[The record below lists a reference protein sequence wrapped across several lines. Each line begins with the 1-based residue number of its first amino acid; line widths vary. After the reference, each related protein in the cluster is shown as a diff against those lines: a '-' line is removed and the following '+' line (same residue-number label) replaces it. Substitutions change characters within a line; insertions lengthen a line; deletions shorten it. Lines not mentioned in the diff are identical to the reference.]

1 VGDLIAVFF
10 IGVLGVVHCAAMCGG
25 LMTACAMR
33 FGGKGL
39 RPTIGF
45 SLIYNLARISTYAA
59 FGLVMGVLGKA
70 LMKIGLL
77 TEFQTMMPF
86 IAGAVM
92 VLIGIDL
99 LGLMPKRLKKYTS
112 RLFPARLLGRVSRVG
127 GSRKY
132 LSAAIMGL
140 VNGLIPCGMVYAV
153 GAKAAATGE
162 PLSAVL
168 IMAAFGLGT
177 FLPLVFGVALAKG
190 LAGVKTAGFT
200 YVTSL
205 IIIVLGVKTMY
216 MSFMG
221 MGMKM

>member
-1 VGDLIAVFF
+1 MGDLIAVFF

-33 FGGKGL
+33 FGGKGAGATL
-39 RPTIGF
+39 GF
-45 SLIYNLARISTYAA
+45 AFIYNLARISTYAV
-59 FGLVMGVLGKA
+59 FGLLMGVLGKA

-77 TEFQTMMPF
+77 TEFQSMMPF
-86 IAGAVM
+86 IAGFVM
-92 VLIGIDL
+92 VLIGADL
-99 LGLMPKRLKKYTS
+99 LGLMPAGVKKYTS
-112 RLFPARLLGRVSRVG
+112 RLFPARLLGRLSLAG
-127 GSRKY
+127 GKNRT

-177 FLPLVFGVALAKG
+177 FLPLVLGTTLAKG

-200 YVTSL
+200 LVTSL
-205 IIIVLGVKTMY
+205 IIIALGVKTMY
-216 MSFMG
+216 MSFIVM
-221 MGMKM
+221 